1 MHLAEELQKDG
12 DLLVQESLVEVIC
25 DTSFLIHLATRKIK
39 NIDSVNTEIGQI
51 QFVVPSVVLNELRKL
66 SKTQKKKQDAVTTL
80 EFARNLKTTEMSG
93 KFADQAI
100 IERVR
105 KRGGIIATLDSELK
119 NKIKSLN
126 GSVMSF
132 SSDKIVLES

>member
-1 MHLAEELQKDG
+1 M
-12 DLLVQESLVEVIC
+12 VEVIC

-51 QFVVPSVVLNELRKL
+51 QFVVPSVVLAELEKL
-66 SKTQKKKQDAVTTL
+66 SKNQEKKQDATATL
-80 EFARNLKTTEMSG
+80 EFAQKLKTIEMSG

-100 IERVR
+100 IEYVR
-105 KRGGIIATLDSELK
+105 NHVGRTATMDKELK

-126 GSVMSF
+126 GSIISF
-132 SSDKIVLES
+132 SNDKIVLES

>member
-1 MHLAEELQKDG
+1 
-12 DLLVQESLVEVIC
+12 LVEVIC
-25 DTSFLIHLATRKIK
+25 DTSFQIHLSTHKIK
-39 NIDSVNTEIGQI
+39 NLDSVNTEIGQI

-66 SKTQKKKQDAVTTL
+66 SKTLKKEQEAITTL
-80 EFARNLKTTEMSG
+80 EFARNLQTTEMSG

-105 KRGGIIATLDSELK
+105 KRGGIIATIDNVLK
-119 NKIKSLN
+119 NKIKSLG

>member
-1 MHLAEELQKDG
+1 MQT
-12 DLLVQESLVEVIC
+12 QE
-25 DTSFLIHLATRKIK
+25 
-39 NIDSVNTEIGQI
+39 
-51 QFVVPSVVLNELRKL
+51 
-66 SKTQKKKQDAVTTL
+66 KKEDAITTL
-80 EFARNLKTTEMSG
+80 EFTQNLKTIEMSG

-105 KRGGIIATLDSELK
+105 KRGGIIATIDNELK

-132 SSDKIVLES
+132 SNDKIVLEY

>member
-1 MHLAEELQKDG
+1 
-12 DLLVQESLVEVIC
+12 LVEVIC
-25 DTSFLIHLATRKIK
+25 DTSFLIHLATHKIK
-39 NIDSVNTEIGQI
+39 YLDSVYTEIGQI
-51 QFVVPSVVLNELRKL
+51 QFVVPSVVLNVLKKL
-66 SKTQKKKQDAVTTL
+66 SKTQKKIQVAVTAL
-80 EFARNLKTTEMSG
+80 EFARSLKTTEMSG

-105 KRGGIIATLDSELK
+105 KRGGIIATLDSKLK

>member
-1 MHLAEELQKDG
+1 M
-12 DLLVQESLVEVIC
+12 VEVIC

-39 NIDSVNTEIGQI
+39 NIDSIDTEIGQI
-51 QFVVPSVVLNELRKL
+51 QFVVPSAVLNELKKL
-66 SKTQKKKQDAVTTL
+66 SKSQKKKQDAITTL
-80 EFARNLKTTEMSG
+80 EFARSLKTAQMSG

-105 KRGGIIATLDSELK
+105 KRGGIIATVDNELK
-119 NKIKSLN
+119 NKVKSLG

-132 SSDKIVLES
+132 SNDKIVLES

>member
-1 MHLAEELQKDG
+1 M
-12 DLLVQESLVEVIC
+12 VEVIC

-51 QFVVPSVVLNELRKL
+51 QFVVPSVVLAELEKL
-66 SKTQKKKQDAVTTL
+66 SKNQEKKQDAAATL
-80 EFARNLKTTEMSG
+80 EFTQNLKTIEISG

-100 IERVR
+100 IDHIRNH
-105 KRGGIIATLDSELK
+105 GGMTATMDKELN

-126 GSVMSF
+126 GSIISF
-132 SSDKIVLES
+132 SNDRIVLES

>member
-1 MHLAEELQKDG
+1 M
-12 DLLVQESLVEVIC
+12 VEVIC

-51 QFVVPSVVLNELRKL
+51 QFVVPSVVLNELKKL
-66 SKTQKKKQDAVTTL
+66 SKSQKKKQDAITTL
-80 EFARNLKTTEMSG
+80 EFARNLKTTQMSG
-93 KFADQAI
+93 KFADQVI

-105 KRGGIIATLDSELK
+105 KRGGIIATVDNELK
-119 NKIKSLN
+119 NKIKSLG

-132 SSDKIVLES
+132 SNDKIVLES

>member
-1 MHLAEELQKDG
+1 
-12 DLLVQESLVEVIC
+12 LVEVIC

-80 EFARNLKTTEMSG
+80 EFARSLKTTEMSG

-100 IERVR
+100 IERVK
-105 KRGGIIATLDSELK
+105 KRGGIIATIDNELK
-119 NKIKSLN
+119 NKIKNLG
-126 GSVMSF
+126 GSVMSL
-132 SSDKIVLES
+132 SNDRIVLES